1 MRKLDKIETICLFYL
16 MLVVL
21 SYSVGTNS
29 QLWNSFYF
37 IREHSYIIVL
47 LLFLK
52 DKFLSVFSILLKW
65 GIIVF
70 KVEMIIY
77 NIFLIF
83 VTEKEAE
90 KYNNCYDI
98 VLILTAS
105 IFIVIFIAKFLDKIL
120 IIFNK
125 FRKWINK

>member
-1 MRKLDKIETICLFYL
+1 MKKLDKIETICLIYL

-21 SYSVGTNS
+21 SYSVGTDS
-29 QLWNSFYF
+29 KLWNSFYF

-52 DKFLSVFSILLKW
+52 DKFLSVFSILLKL

-70 KVEMIIY
+70 KIEMIIY

-98 VLILTAS
+98 ILILTAS

-120 IIFNK
+120 TIFNK